1 MKKCV
6 ISLNKDEKAMPFRN
20 FQMVNVKNLKVE
32 FKKKWKNTT
41 YLFTKILIIGWY
53 TQRYIRELVKKL
65 GQFRERHM
73 TLNCLLTPAHLNSIW
88 KVNSAKVHFYLLTCE
103 LKKIQLFVGRLG
115 GKSKNICCIKKKH
128 TIW

>member
-1 MKKCV
+1 M
-6 ISLNKDEKAMPFRN
+6 
-20 FQMVNVKNLKVE
+20 
-32 FKKKWKNTT
+32 T
-41 YLFTKILIIGWY
+41 YLFTEILVIGWY

-103 LKKIQLFVGRLG
+103 LKKKFNYLLAG
-115 GKSKNICCIKKKH
+115 
-128 TIW
+128 